1 MNRPVIATLLLT
13 TALLATTVGLTACG
27 GKKDE
32 PAAATASNQGAR
44 AVTVGRVESRPLGAG
59 FEASGQLVPREE
71 AAVGSELAGY
81 RVARVYVEEGAYV
94 RAGQPLVQL
103 DDTLLR
109 AQIAQQAALTAQAQ
123 AEAARVAGLDG
134 QGVLSQEQIESRRYA
149 AKAQEAALAELRTR
163 SSRMTITAPVGGR
176 ILERTVRPG
185 EISGGATMPWF
196 RIARD
201 GLVELDAEVGDAQ
214 LSSLAIGQSA
224 QVMLPDGRSVSGAVR
239 LISPRID
246 AATRLGKVRLRL
258 PTDAGL
264 RPGGFGRAIFAASG
278 RKVKAA
284 PETAIRYDAE
294 GSSLVTVDASNRAR
308 QTPVRT
314 GQRGGGWVELLDG
327 PPVGSRVLLGGSAF
341 TLDGDLV
348 KPTDANGKAAR

>member
-1 MNRPVIATLLLT
+1 MNRPLIAALLLT
-13 TALLATTVGLTACG
+13 TALGLTACG
-27 GKKDE
+27 KKTE
-32 PAAATASNQGAR
+32 PAAPAKAHAR
-44 AVTVGRVESRPLGAG
+44 TVTVGRIENHPLGSG
-59 FEASGQLVPREE
+59 FEASGQLISREE
-71 AAVGSELAGY
+71 AAVGSELSGY
-81 RVARVYVEEGAYV
+81 RVARVFVEEGDYV

-109 AQIAQQAALTAQAQ
+109 AQIAQQAAVTAQAQ

-163 SSRMTITAPVGGR
+163 SNRLTITAPVAGR

-185 EISGGATMPWF
+185 EISGGGTTPWF

-201 GLVELDAEVGDAQ
+201 GLVELSAEVSETQ
-214 LSSLAIGQSA
+214 LSGLRLGQSA
-224 QVMLPDGRSVSGAVR
+224 QVSLPDGHVVSGVVR
-239 LISPRID
+239 IISPQID
-246 AATRLGKVRLRL
+246 TNTRLGKVRIRL
-258 PTDAGL
+258 PLSSDL
-264 RPGGFGRAIFAASG
+264 RPGGLGRAIFGSSG
-278 RKVKAA
+278 VTVKAA

-294 GSSLVTVDASNRAR
+294 GSSLVTIDNANRAR
-308 QTPVRT
+308 QSPVRT

-327 PPVGSRVLLGGSAF
+327 PPVGTRVLLGGSAF

-348 KPTDANGKAAR
+348 RPTDADGKAAR

>member
-1 MNRPVIATLLLT
+1 MTRPLIATLLLT
-13 TALLATTVGLTACG
+13 TALGLAACG
-27 GKKDE
+27 KTDE
-32 PAAATASNQGAR
+32 AKPAKASAASPAR

-81 RVARVYVEEGAYV
+81 RVARVFVEEGAYV

-163 SSRMTITAPVGGR
+163 SSRMTITAPVSGR
-176 ILERTVRPG
+176 VLERTVRPG
-185 EISGGATMPWF
+185 EISGGAVGPWF

-214 LSSLAIGQSA
+214 LSALQIGQSA
-224 QVMLPDGRSVSGAVR
+224 QVVLPDGRAVSGVIR
-239 LISPRID
+239 LVSPRID
-246 AATRLGKVRLRL
+246 AATRLGKVRVRL
-258 PTDAGL
+258 PLDAGL
-264 RPGGFGRAIFAASG
+264 RPGGFGRATFAPSG
-278 RKVKAA
+278 RAVKAV

-308 QTPVRT
+308 QAPVRT

-348 KPTDANGKAAR
+348 KPTDASGKAAR

>member
-1 MNRPVIATLLLT
+1 MTRPLIAALLLT
-13 TALLATTVGLTACG
+13 TALGLSACG
-27 GKKDE
+27 DKKDA
-32 PAAATASNQGAR
+32 PAAKTAASPAR
-44 AVTVGRVESRPLGAG
+44 KVTVARIESRALGAG
-59 FEASGQLVPREE
+59 FEASGQLVAREE
-71 AAVGSELAGY
+71 AAVGSELSGY
-81 RVARVYVEEGAYV
+81 RVARVFVEEGAEV

-163 SSRMTITAPVGGR
+163 AGRMTITAPVGGR

-185 EISGGATMPWF
+185 EISGGATTPWF

-201 GLVELDAEVGDAQ
+201 NLVELDAEVGEAQ
-214 LSSLAIGQSA
+214 LAGLRIGQSA
-224 QVMLPDGRSVSGAVR
+224 QVALPDGRVVAGVVR

-246 AATRLGKVRLRL
+246 ATTRLGKARIRL
-258 PTDAGL
+258 PVDADL
-264 RPGGFGRAIFAASG
+264 RPGGFGRATFGPSG
-278 RKVKAA
+278 KTVRAA

-294 GSSLVTVDASNRAR
+294 GASLVMVDANNRAR
-308 QTPVRT
+308 QAPVRT

-327 PPVGSRVLLGGSAF
+327 PPVGARVLLGGSAF

-348 KPTDANGKAAR
+348 APTDAAGKAAR

>member
-1 MNRPVIATLLLT
+1 MKRSQIAALLLS
-13 TALLATTVGLTACG
+13 TALGLAACG
-27 GKKDE
+27 DKAQAPTPGK
-32 PAAATASNQGAR
+32 ATIAAR
-44 AVTVGRVESRPLGAG
+44 AVTVGRVESRALGAG
-59 FEASGQLVPREE
+59 FEASGQLVAREE

-109 AQIAQQAALTAQAQ
+109 AQIAQQAAVTAQAQ

-176 ILERTVRPG
+176 VLERTVRPG

-201 GLVELDAEVGDAQ
+201 GLVELDAEVGDAE
-214 LSSLAIGQSA
+214 LSSLAIGQTA
-224 QVMLPDGRSVSGAVR
+224 QVVLPNGRAMSGVVR

-246 AATRLGKVRLRL
+246 AATRLGKVRVRL
-258 PTDAGL
+258 PADPGL
-264 RPGGFGRAIFAASG
+264 RPGGFGRATFAPSG

-327 PPVGSRVLLGGSAF
+327 PPVGARVLLGGSAF

-348 KPTDANGKAAR
+348 NPTDASGKAAR

>member
-1 MNRPVIATLLLT
+1 MTRPLIAALLLT
-13 TALLATTVGLTACG
+13 TALGLAACG

-32 PAAATASNQGAR
+32 AKPTKAPAAAGSAR
-44 AVTVGRVESRPLGAG
+44 AVTVGLIESRPLGAG

-71 AAVGSELAGY
+71 AAVGSELGGY
-81 RVARVYVEEGAYV
+81 RVARVLVEEGAFV

-109 AQIAQQAALTAQAQ
+109 AQIAQQAAVTAQAQ

-134 QGVLSQEQIESRRYA
+134 QGVLSQEQIEARRYA

-163 SSRMTITAPVGGR
+163 ASRMTITAPVSGR
-176 ILERTVRPG
+176 VLERTVRPG
-185 EISGGATMPWF
+185 EISGGATGPWF

-201 GLVELDAEVGDAQ
+201 GLVELDAEVGEAQ
-214 LSSLAIGQSA
+214 LSGLRPGQSA
-224 QVMLPDGRSVSGAVR
+224 QVALPDGRVVTGVIR
-239 LISPRID
+239 LVSPRID
-246 AATRLGKVRLRL
+246 AATHLGKVRVRL
-258 PTDAGL
+258 PLDSDL
-264 RPGGFGRAIFAASG
+264 RPGGFGRATFAASS
-278 RKVKAA
+278 KTVKAV

-294 GSSLVTVDASNRAR
+294 GSSLVTVDSANRAR
-308 QTPVRT
+308 QSAVRT
-314 GQRGGGWVELLDG
+314 GQRGDGWVEILDG

-348 KPTDANGKAAR
+348 APTNAAGKAAR

>member
-1 MNRPVIATLLLT
+1 MRPSLMTSSTRLAAVLLV
-13 TALLATTVGLTACG
+13 AAIGLTACG
-27 GKKDE
+27 DKKDK
-32 PAAATASNQGAR
+32 PAAAGAATKAR
-44 AVTVGRVESRPLGAG
+44 AVTIGRIESRALGGG

-71 AAVGSELAGY
+71 AAVGSELSGF
-81 RVARVYVEEGAYV
+81 RVARVFVEEGAWV
-94 RAGQPLVQL
+94 RAGQPLAQL

-176 ILERTVRPG
+176 VLERTVRPG
-185 EISGGATMPWF
+185 EISGGATTPWF
-196 RIARD
+196 RIARN

-214 LSSLAIGQSA
+214 LSAIAVGQSA
-224 QVMLPDGRSVSGAVR
+224 QVLLPDGRTVSGVVR
-239 LISPRID
+239 LVSPRID
-246 AATRLGKVRLRL
+246 AATRLGKVRVRL
-258 PTDAGL
+258 PNDAGL
-264 RPGGFGRAIFAASG
+264 RPGGFGRATFAPSG
-278 RKVKAA
+278 RTVRAV
-284 PETAIRYDAE
+284 PETAVRYDAE

-308 QTPVRT
+308 QTPIRT

-348 KPTDANGKAAR
+348 KPTDASGKAAR

>member
-1 MNRPVIATLLLT
+1 MNRPLIAVLFLT
-13 TALLATTVGLTACG
+13 TSLGLAACG
-27 GKKDE
+27 EKKDQ
-32 PAAATASNQGAR
+32 PAAATASNPAR

-94 RAGQPLVQL
+94 RAGQPLIQL

-109 AQIAQQAALTAQAQ
+109 AQIAQQAAVTAQAQ

-163 SSRMTITAPVGGR
+163 SGRMTITAPVGGR
-176 ILERTVRPG
+176 VLERAVRPG
-185 EISGGATMPWF
+185 EISGGATAPWF

-214 LSSLAIGQSA
+214 LSSLSVGQSA
-224 QVMLPDGRSVSGAVR
+224 QVALPDGRVVSGVVR
-239 LISPRID
+239 LVSPRID
-246 AATRLGKVRLRL
+246 ASTRLGKVRVRL
-258 PTDAGL
+258 PNDAGL
-264 RPGGFGRAIFAASG
+264 RPGGFGRATFAPSG

-294 GSSLVTVDASNRAR
+294 GSSLVTVDDSNRAR
-308 QTPVRT
+308 QAPVRT

-348 KPTDANGKAAR
+348 KPTDASGKAAR

>member
-1 MNRPVIATLLLT
+1 MNRTLIAALLLT
-13 TALLATTVGLTACG
+13 TLGVSACG
-27 GKKDE
+27 EKTDA
-32 PAAATASNQGAR
+32 PAAAKPASQAR
-44 AVTVGRVESRPLGAG
+44 AVTVGRVETRALGGG
-59 FEASGQLVPREE
+59 FEASGQLIAREE

-81 RVARVYVEEGAYV
+81 RVARVFVEEGAYV

-149 AKAQEAALAELRTR
+149 AKAQEAALNELRTR
-163 SSRMTITAPVGGR
+163 ASRMTITAPVGGR
-176 ILERTVRPG
+176 VLERTVRPG
-185 EISGGATMPWF
+185 EISGGATTPWF

-201 GLVELDAEVGDAQ
+201 GLVELDAEVGEAQ
-214 LSSLAIGQSA
+214 LAGLRVGQPA
-224 QVMLPDGRSVSGAVR
+224 TVTLPDGRVVSGTVR
-239 LISPRID
+239 LVSPRID
-246 AATRLGKVRLRL
+246 AASRLGRVRIRL
-258 PTDAGL
+258 PGDAGL
-264 RPGGFGRAIFAASG
+264 RPGGFGRATFGASG
-278 RKVKAA
+278 RTVKAA

-294 GSSLVTVDASNRAR
+294 GSSLVTIDANNRAR
-308 QTPVRT
+308 QAPIRT
-314 GQRGGGWVELLDG
+314 GQRGDGWVELLDG

-348 KPTDANGKAAR
+348 APTDAAGKVAR

>member
-1 MNRPVIATLLLT
+1 MNRPLIAALFLT
-13 TALLATTVGLTACG
+13 TTLGLAACG
-27 GKKDE
+27 EKKDE
-32 PAAATASNQGAR
+32 PVAATAAKSQAR
-44 AVTVGRVESRPLGAG
+44 AVTVGRVENRSLGGG

-81 RVARVYVEEGAYV
+81 RVARVFVEEGAYV

-109 AQIAQQAALTAQAQ
+109 AQIAQQAAATAQAQ

-134 QGVLSQEQIESRRYA
+134 QGVLSQEQIESRRYV

-176 ILERTVRPG
+176 VLERTVRPG
-185 EISGGATMPWF
+185 EISGGATTPWF

-201 GLVELDAEVGDAQ
+201 GLVELDAEVNETQ
-214 LSSLAIGQSA
+214 LSGLRLGQSA
-224 QVMLPDGRSVSGAVR
+224 QVNLPDGKVVSGVVR
-239 LISPRID
+239 IVSPRID
-246 AATRLGKVRLRL
+246 TATRLGKVRIRL
-258 PTDAGL
+258 PLDSDL
-264 RPGGFGRAIFAASG
+264 RPGGFGRATFGASG
-278 RKVKAA
+278 RMVRAA
-284 PETAIRYDAE
+284 PEAAIRYDAE
-294 GSSLVTVDASNRAR
+294 GSSLVTIDGANRAR
-308 QTPVRT
+308 QAPVRT

-327 PPVGSRVLLGGSAF
+327 PPTGTRVLLGGSAF

-348 KPTDANGKAAR
+348 RPTDAAGKAAR